1 MKIQTK
7 ITLLFTLLC
16 ISIIAALSV
25 AIYFFTYQ
33 NASQDFY
40 TRLELRAVIAAR
52 ASLQQNQDT
61 VAFKEVRRQHMQRL
75 PDEREYIIRTDTL
88 KNLVNSPLF
97 QQVPADF
104 ITTVLNNKEASYR
117 RNYDFYQGILYSTGS
132 EDYLIV
138 VAAQNSFLKDFLYSL
153 RRILLIGSI
162 VCALVVL
169 SAGLVFSRQIM
180 APVRLIA
187 RQVQR
192 ITATSLHKRLTVKK
206 GKDEI
211 AVLTDTF
218 NDLLSRLETAF
229 DTQNNFVSNASHELN
244 TPLTAIIGEA
254 DYALAKPR
262 SETEYRQALSVV
274 MQQGEKLQHITQSLV
289 QLARSGF
296 TESLVTERLL
306 VWELLYNAKQH
317 VHSVYSQCNIQLD
330 TSLLPERAERL
341 LIHGNQQLLELAL
354 SNVLMNGCKYS
365 NNQPVTMGLALSS
378 SHVTI
383 IVRDKGIGIPEAELK
398 YIFDPFFRA
407 SNVQNIDGYGIGL
420 PLTMN
425 VIKLHKG
432 ILEINS
438 HVGAGTE
445 VIIQLPL
452 SSS

>member
-16 ISIIAALSV
+16 TSIIAALSFAV
-25 AIYFFTYQ
+25 YFFTYQ

-40 TRLELRAVIAAR
+40 IRLELRAVIAAR
-52 ASLQQNQDT
+52 ANLQQNGDT
-61 VAFKEVRRQHMQRL
+61 VAFKEVREQHMQRL
-75 PDEREYIIRTDTL
+75 PNEREYIIRTDTL
-88 KNLVNSPLF
+88 KNGMKSQLF
-97 QQVPADF
+97 HEVPADF
-104 ITTVLNNKEASYR
+104 ISSVISQHKASYR
-117 RNYDFYQGILYSTGS
+117 SNYDFYQGILYSIDGK
-132 EDYLIV
+132 DYLIV
-138 VAAQNSFLKDFLYSL
+138 VAAYNTFLKDFLYNL
-153 RRILLIGSI
+153 RHILLIGSALCI
-162 VCALVVL
+162 LVVL
-169 SAGLVFSRQIM
+169 SVGLIFSRQTM

-254 DYALAKPR
+254 DYALARQR
-262 SETEYRQALSVV
+262 SAEEYRQALGIVV
-274 MQQGEKLQHITQSLV
+274 QQGEKLQHITQSLV

-296 TESLVTERLL
+296 TESLVMQKVL

-317 VHSVYSQCNIQLD
+317 VHSVYSQCTIQLD
-330 TSLLPERAERL
+330 AGLLPEHAERL
-341 LIHGNQQLLELAL
+341 LVNGNQQLLELAV
-354 SNVLMNGCKYS
+354 SNVLMNACKYS
-365 NNQPVTMGLALSS
+365 NSQPVALALAQSS
-378 SHVTI
+378 NEVMI
-383 IVRDKGIGIPEAELK
+383 IIKDKGIGIPDDELK

-407 SNVQNIDGYGIGL
+407 SNVRNISGYGIGL

-425 VIKLHKG
+425 VVKLHKG
-432 ILEINS
+432 AVEIHS

-445 VIIQLPL
+445 VIIRLPL
-452 SSS
+452 A